1 MSKTRNPI
9 ELLEHKLRKRFRAAA
24 VSLDRPAKKQGTWFL
39 DIERNGHR
47 VVVQWKEGRGFG
59 VSCSQQHIYGE
70 GADEVYQELEAA
82 FARVVCLLIECS
94 YSSPP
99 LSVRMAELR
108 RERGVSQE
116 SLAALLDVKQAAISK
131 MEHRQDALVSSVREI
146 VRSLGGELRLIATFP
161 DGMERVLE
169 LVEESSTVAPGR
181 PPILTP
187 RQPPRAE
194 NTAPPRR

>member
-1 MSKTRNPI
+1 MNKTKNPV
-9 ELLEHKLRKRFRAAA
+9 EALERKLQKRFRTAV
-24 VSLDRPAKKQGTWFL
+24 VSLDRPSKKQGTWFL

-47 VVVQWKEGRGFG
+47 VVIQWKEGRGFG
-59 VSCSQQHIYGE
+59 ITCSPQRYYGE

-82 FARVVCLLIECS
+82 FARVVCLLIERS
-94 YSSPP
+94 YTSPP

-116 SLAALLDVKQAAISK
+116 RLAALLDVKQAAISK
-131 MEHRQDALVSSVREI
+131 LEHRQDALVSSVREI

-169 LVEESSTVAPGR
+169 LIEEPAR
-181 PPILTP
+181 TP
-187 RQPPRAE
+187 NRTPQPPRAE